1 MAGGAVL
8 VAGVGHIMRGR
19 LGGDALAGTP
29 EASGPVVAFQTKG
42 EDDGPIQEP
51 GVGRTVGG
59 VAAVTAVDAEGGVF
73 KQKRAAFVGVALD
86 AGLFVGLGMLLHAGA
101 LAHPPVRGRGAMR
114 VVAVG
119 TLDGA
124 FVDAVLE
131 WHGELGFDVGVA
143 GVAEV
148 LLLVSEEVLRGGRF
162 MDGVTGGADHFGL
175 GMAAA
180 ADIGAGHILRVALE
194 AGIEGLLGREDGE
207 GDDQVLLPTAV
218 DVGATGAVA
227 AFATA
232 VRLGVGVA
240 EELLSLDEVTAS
252 AGLGADV
259 RVFRYLSG
267 SLGP

>member
-1 MAGGAVL
+1 
-8 VAGVGHIMRGR
+8 
-19 LGGDALAGTP
+19 
-29 EASGPVVAFQTKG
+29 
-42 EDDGPIQEP
+42 
-51 GVGRTVGG
+51 
-59 VAAVTAVDAEGGVF
+59 
-73 KQKRAAFVGVALD
+73 
-86 AGLFVGLGMLLHAGA
+86 
-101 LAHPPVRGRGAMR
+101 
-114 VVAVG
+114 
-119 TLDGA
+119 
-124 FVDAVLE
+124 
-131 WHGELGFDVGVA
+131 
-143 GVAEV
+143 
-148 LLLVSEEVLRGGRF
+148 
-162 MDGVTGGADHFGL
+162 
-175 GMAAA
+175 MAAA